1 MRRLIYRRRPSAA
14 QSLLERVAAVGFLRL
29 AVENDVYG
37 SRMVAWVR
45 RADEERLVRSI
56 AGEPD
61 LLETERVDSD
71 ALKDWKVKLGAG
83 AWLLGPG
90 VAAPKGTK
98 ISVLMPVGAGFGL
111 GDHPTTVLASALLLR
126 HDVAG
131 KRVFD
136 LGCGSG
142 VLAALA
148 GKMGATT
155 IDATDLDHDA
165 VLHTR
170 KTLKANGVV
179 GKAWTSDLLKKVPA
193 KKGGAATY
201 DLVCANLVGDLLAEF
216 LVTGDL
222 PRILAPGAPV
232 ILSGISD
239 AKLPAVTEALK
250 TGGWKVRGRN
260 RHADGWTGFIVT
272 HKG

>member
-1 MRRLIYRRRPSAA
+1 MRRLIYRRRPAAA
-14 QSLLERVAAVGFLRL
+14 QSLLERVAGAGFLRL
-29 AVENDVYG
+29 AVENDIHG

-45 RADEERLVRSI
+45 RADEERLVRSL

-61 LLETERVDSD
+61 LLENERVNSD
-71 ALKDWKVKLGAG
+71 ALNDWKVKLGPS

-90 VAAPKGTK
+90 VKAPKGTK

-111 GDHPTTVLASALLLR
+111 GDHPTTILASKLLLK
-126 HDVAG
+126 HDVRG
-131 KRVFD
+131 LRVFD

-170 KTLKANGVV
+170 KTLKVNGVT
-179 GKAWTSDLLKKVPA
+179 GKAWSSDLLKKV
-193 KKGGAATY
+193 KGTY

-222 PRILAPGAPV
+222 PRILAPDAPV

-239 AKLPAVTEALK
+239 AKLPAVLAALK
-250 TGGWKVRGRN
+250 TGGWKIRGRN

-272 HKG
+272 YSPRPR